1 MRPSNGQNANS
12 GGVAVAWQLADC
24 NAGDVV
30 LFCVGPPHKHRAHA
44 GAIAK
49 IYIIGVMKYF
59 GPRFK

>member
-12 GGVAVAWQLADC
+12 GGVTVVWQLADC

-30 LFCVGPPHKHRAHA
+30 MFGVGPPHKHRAHA

-49 IYIIGVMKYF
+49 LKNAIVLVIPPEIQK
-59 GPRFK
+59 